1 MNAQEKF
8 LINELWIAS
17 WSASVQR
24 ASVYHRDALDSAK
37 RKFKKRVKEEYKEKY
52 LDMYKNGVSE
62 KSHIKNIEL
71 LSQHG
76 TKIGNELG
84 VLNAD
89 TYRIGNAQKL
99 LNLYLKYLWCM
110 GKIAEPPHCPIDRRI
125 QEEILPHKERI
136 SWTNIESIE
145 DYNSVIA
152 KLKDKATEGQSL
164 AQWELENYTRR

>member
-1 MNAQEKF
+1 MNAREKF
-8 LINELWIAS
+8 LINEVWIAS

-52 LDMYKNGVSE
+52 LDMYKNEVSE
-62 KSHIKNIEL
+62 QSHIGNIKS
-71 LSQHG
+71 LSQYG
-76 TKIGNELG
+76 TKIGKEIG
-84 VLNAD
+84 ALNAD

-125 QEEILPHKERI
+125 QEIARVEGITL
-136 SWTNIESIE
+136 WTNIKSIE
-145 DYNSVIA
+145 EYKGVIK
-152 KLKDKATEGQSL
+152 KLKDKATGQSL